1 MERRRYER
9 RRDERERSVLAD
21 QLITAEQEERRRLAL
36 FLHDGPVQ
44 TLAGIALML
53 DAVGHAVE
61 AGRLEDAR
69 RVLDTALERQRQAI
83 RSLRDLSFDLE
94 PVVLRDQGF
103 GPAVQALAD
112 HVGIQQGV
120 RIELSLD
127 AAEEIA
133 EQAQVAL
140 YQIIRE
146 ALNQAMRR
154 SPGSVVV
161 EVTRDEAG
169 DVQTVVADDGAD
181 ERRRGGLQML
191 QERARTLD
199 GEVAAVPG
207 PDGGTIVR
215 VTLPA
220 HRVSR

>member
-9 RRDERERSVLAD
+9 RREERERSVLAD

-53 DAVGHAVE
+53 DAVGHAVDE
-61 AGRLEDAR
+61 GRVEDAR
-69 RVLDTALERQRQAI
+69 RVLETALERQREAI

-103 GPAVQALAD
+103 GPAVRALAE
-112 HVGIQQGV
+112 HVGFQQGV
-120 RIELSLD
+120 RIELD
-127 AAEEIA
+127 VEAAERVA
-133 EQAQVAL
+133 EKAQVAL

-154 SPGSVVV
+154 TPASVSVS
-161 EVTRDEAG
+161 VTRDALG
-169 DVQTVVADDGAD
+169 DVETVVADDGAD
-181 ERRRGGLQML
+181 ERRRGGLELL

-199 GEVAAVPG
+199 GEVAAEPG
-207 PDGGTIVR
+207 PDGGTVVR
-215 VTLPA
+215 VLLPA
-220 HRVSR
+220 HRVRR